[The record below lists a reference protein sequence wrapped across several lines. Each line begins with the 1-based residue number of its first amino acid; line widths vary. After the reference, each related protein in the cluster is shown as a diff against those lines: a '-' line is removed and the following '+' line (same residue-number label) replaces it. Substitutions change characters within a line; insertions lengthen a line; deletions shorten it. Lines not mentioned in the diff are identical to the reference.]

1 MTSTIAEK
9 LKFSVDSAPADGL
22 AMARLLADG
31 DRESRLRFAIED
43 MTIDLTRQKVTDDHL
58 HLLLQYA
65 DDKQVM
71 EKCHA
76 MLDGETV
83 NPSEQRPALHAH
95 LRDPSQ
101 PMAQASVDTMAGHI
115 DQLMEMGITDVV
127 SIGIG
132 GSDLGP
138 AMAVAALSPYHQ
150 GPDIHFVSNLDPA
163 HIGDCLA
170 GLNPATTAVLVISKS
185 FSTMETMAN
194 MHMAKRWFADHEQNA
209 SDRML
214 AITSMP
220 DKAMD
225 AGFDKDMILRFDAAI
240 GGRYSI
246 WSVVGFGLMLAI
258 GPSGFRAMLA
268 GGHAVDEHILSVPNH
283 QNAPLNMAL
292 MRYWNTTMLGH
303 TTESLCPY
311 DQRLARFSAWVQQL
325 EMESNG
331 KSVNAMGEPVDG
343 HTAPI
348 VFGEPGSNAQHSYFQ
363 HLHQSPI
370 ITPITFMAP
379 LRPLMADANMAADL
393 VADHHDA
400 LVIQMLAQAD
410 TLALGSQIEG
420 NHAQDNHVQGKKDAT
435 FRGGRPSSL
444 ITWLQVSPYTLGRLF
459 ALFEYVTTM
468 SGSLWGLNSFDQPGI
483 ELGKKRARTYQDI
496 YNMDGESKNM
506 GTSSRHIFKQLQDL
520 RSGPQIKS

>member
-1 MTSTIAEK
+1 MAEW
-9 LKFSVDSAPADGL
+9 LGIYCRGL
-22 AMARLLADG
+22 AMGSADLVPGVSGGTIALITGIYTRLLTALTQANVDTLGCLLKGEFARCWRRIDG
-31 DRESRLRFAIED
+31 NFLLVLGAGIASAILGLAEA
-43 MTIDLTRQKVTDDHL
+43 IQFLLQHYP
-58 HLLLQYA
+58 LLLWSFFFGLVLA
-65 DDKQVM
+65 SGGMLMLTELRLEKQDSVAAHGFLVM
-71 EKCHA
+71 LGGLIA
-76 MLDGETV
+76 GLIGLS
-83 NPSEQRPALHAH
+83 P
-95 LRDPSQ
+95 
-101 PMAQASVDTMAGHI
+101 QASMVD
-115 DQLMEMGITDVV
+115 VP
-127 SIGIG
+127 
-132 GSDLGP
+132 GS
-138 AMAVAALSPYHQ
+138 
-150 GPDIHFVSNLDPA
+150 FF
-163 HIGDCLA
+163 LA
-170 GLNPATTAVLVISKS
+170 G
-185 FSTMETMAN
+185 
-194 MHMAKRWFADHEQNA
+194 
-209 SDRML
+209 ML
-214 AITSMP
+214 AITAMP

-225 AGFDKDMILRFDAAI
+225 AGFDKDMILRFDEAI

-283 QNAPLNMAL
+283 QNTPLNMAL

-331 KSVNAMGEPVDG
+331 KSVNAMGDPVNG

-410 TLALGSQIEG
+410 TLALGS
-420 NHAQDNHVQGKKDAT
+420 HAQDDKDAT
-435 FRGGRPSSL
+435 FLGGRPSSL

-468 SGSLWGLNSFDQPGI
+468 SGSLWGLNSFDQPGV

>member
-1 MTSTIAEK
+1 
-9 LKFSVDSAPADGL
+9 
-22 AMARLLADG
+22 
-31 DRESRLRFAIED
+31 
-43 MTIDLTRQKVTDDHL
+43 
-58 HLLLQYA
+58 
-65 DDKQVM
+65 
-71 EKCHA
+71 
-76 MLDGETV
+76 
-83 NPSEQRPALHAH
+83 
-95 LRDPSQ
+95 
-101 PMAQASVDTMAGHI
+101 
-115 DQLMEMGITDVV
+115 
-127 SIGIG
+127 
-132 GSDLGP
+132 
-138 AMAVAALSPYHQ
+138 
-150 GPDIHFVSNLDPA
+150 
-163 HIGDCLA
+163 
-170 GLNPATTAVLVISKS
+170 
-185 FSTMETMAN
+185 
-194 MHMAKRWFADHEQNA
+194 
-209 SDRML
+209 
-214 AITSMP
+214 MP

-225 AGFDKDMILRFDAAI
+225 AGFDKDMILRFDEAI

-292 MRYWNTTMLGH
+292 MRYWNTTMLSH

-331 KSVNAMGEPVDG
+331 KSVNAMGDAVNG

-410 TLALGSQIEG
+410 TLALGS
-420 NHAQDNHVQGKKDAT
+420 HTQGSHTQGDKDAT
-435 FRGGRPSSL
+435 FLGGRPSSL

-468 SGSLWGLNSFDQPGI
+468 SGSLWGLNSFDQPGV

>member
-1 MTSTIAEK
+1 VTSTIAEK
-9 LKFSVDSAPADGL
+9 LKSSVDSAPADGQ

-43 MTIDLTRQKVTDDHL
+43 MMIDLTRQKVTDDHL

-65 DDKQVM
+65 DDKRVM

-76 MLDGETV
+76 MLDGKTV
-83 NPSEQRPALHAH
+83 NLSEQRPALHAH

-101 PMAQASVDTMAGHI
+101 PMAQASVDAMAGHI

-150 GPDIHFVSNLDPA
+150 GPDIHCVSNLDPA
-163 HIGDCLA
+163 QIGDCLA

-214 AITSMP
+214 AITAMP

-225 AGFDKDMILRFDAAI
+225 AGFDKDMILRFDEAI

-331 KSVNAMGEPVDG
+331 KSVNAMGDPVNG

-410 TLALGSQIEG
+410 TLALGS
-420 NHAQDNHVQGKKDAT
+420 HAQDDKDAT
-435 FRGGRPSSL
+435 FLGGRPSSL

-468 SGSLWGLNSFDQPGI
+468 SGSLWGLNSFDQPGV

>member
-1 MTSTIAEK
+1 MVSTVKEK
-9 LKFSVDSAPADGL
+9 LKSSADSIPADGL
-22 AMARLLADG
+22 SMSRLLVDSDREARL
-31 DRESRLRFAIED
+31 RLTIED
-43 MTIDLTRQKVTDDHL
+43 MAIDLTRQNVTDDHL

-65 DDKQVM
+65 DEMQVM

-76 MLDGETV
+76 MLDGDIV
-83 NPSEQRPALHAH
+83 NPAEQRSALHAH

-101 PMAQASVDTMAGHI
+101 PMAQSSVDAMAGHI
-115 DQLMEMGITDVV
+115 DRLMEMGITDIV

-150 GPDIHFVSNLDPA
+150 GPDIHFVSNLDPSQM
-163 HIGDCLA
+163 GDCLA
-170 GLNPATTAVLVISKS
+170 GLDPSTTAVLVISKS

-194 MHMAKRWFADHEQNA
+194 MDMAKRWLADHEQNP
-209 SDRML
+209 SGRML

-220 DKAMD
+220 DKAVD
-225 AGFDKDMILRFDAAI
+225 AGFEKDMILILDEAI

-246 WSVVGFGLMLAI
+246 WSVVSFGLMLAI
-258 GPSGFRAMLA
+258 GPTGFRAMLA
-268 GGHAVDEHILSVPNH
+268 GGHAVDQHILSVSNH
-283 QNAPLNMAL
+283 QNAPLNIAL
-292 MRYWNTTMLGH
+292 MRFWNTSILGYQA
-303 TTESLCPY
+303 ESLCPY
-311 DQRLARFSAWVQQL
+311 DQRLARFPAWVQQL

-331 KSVNAMGEPVDG
+331 KSVDSAGDPVNG
-343 HTAPI
+343 YTAPI
-348 VFGEPGSNAQHSYFQ
+348 IFGEPGSNAQHSFFQ

-379 LRPLMADANMAADL
+379 LRPLMADASMAADL

-410 TLALGSQIEG
+410 ALALGS
-420 NHAQDNHVQGKKDAT
+420 KDGP
-435 FRGGRPSSL
+435 FPGGRPSTL
-444 ITWLQVSPYTLGRLF
+444 ITWLQVSPYTMGRLF

-468 SGSLWGLNSFDQPGI
+468 SGSLWGLNSFDQPGV
-483 ELGKKRARTYQDI
+483 ELGKIRAKAYQNIYCGHDETGDI
-496 YNMDGESKNM
+496 E
-506 GTSSRHIFKQLQDL
+506 TSSRHIFKQLRDL